1 MFGFITEKHING
13 KYNKSILFFKSIVLK
28 LKPQDAK
35 FIVKNKNLLLL
46 LALPLFLCL
55 NFKKYFQMETDSE
68 HSQAEHAKENGLKM
82 KKKIKLNYKIY
93 GNISH
98 VNATE
103 KNTYLEF
110 NLV

>member
-1 MFGFITEKHING
+1 
-13 KYNKSILFFKSIVLK
+13 
-28 LKPQDAK
+28 
-35 FIVKNKNLLLL
+35 
-46 LALPLFLCL
+46 
-55 NFKKYFQMETDSE
+55 METDSE

>member
-46 LALPLFLCL
+46 LALPLFFL
-55 NFKKYFQMETDSE
+55 FKF
-68 HSQAEHAKENGLKM
+68 
-82 KKKIKLNYKIY
+82 
-93 GNISH
+93 
-98 VNATE
+98 
-103 KNTYLEF
+103 
-110 NLV
+110 